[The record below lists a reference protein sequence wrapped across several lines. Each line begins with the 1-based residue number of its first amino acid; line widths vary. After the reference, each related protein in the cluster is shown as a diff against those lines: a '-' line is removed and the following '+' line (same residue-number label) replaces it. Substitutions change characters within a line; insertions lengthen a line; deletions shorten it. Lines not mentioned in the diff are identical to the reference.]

1 MVSGRG
7 GGRSQKSVQ
16 NYKTGEVYGS
26 PSTPPPLFERAR
38 WTRDTARAV
47 IETHERLG
55 CGCGPPSKSKLDAR
69 KRAMSE
75 VEITVKRNG
84 PYVISGPVVLK
95 DADGAPIRPSRSSP
109 CAVVGHRQRS
119 RSATAP
125 TPRSAFKPPN
135 RPCPPPRSEVE
146 CAPITPLGLG
156 LLGPSDRDVLSR
168 DRVEDGE
175 RHGETFP
182 TGRSCQE
189 R

>member
-1 MVSGRG
+1 MNWDLGPLSRRWWRVEGDL
-7 GGRSQKSVQ
+7 QKSVQ

-26 PSTPPPLFERAR
+26 SSTPPPLFKRAR

-95 DADGAPIRPSRSSP
+95 DPDGNTYPAKSVVALCR
-109 CAVVGHRQRS
+109 CGAV
-119 RSATAP
+119 
-125 TPRSAFKPPN
+125 
-135 RPCPPPRSEVE
+135 
-146 CAPITPLGLG
+146 
-156 LLGPSDRDVLSR
+156 
-168 DRVEDGE
+168 
-175 RHGETFP
+175 HGYN
-182 TGRSCQE
+182 
-189 R
+189 